1 MPACSSEPTALE
13 RPVSVTTYPQAPGL
27 TESELHEH
35 LATAEL
41 ARIATHNE
49 DGTIHVTPLWYR
61 YDRPD
66 ILLGTQAVSR
76 KVRNIARDPE
86 VTVLVDVSARP
97 YIGAVL
103 YGTATV
109 EPEDAEQRRVEIFR
123 RYMDD
128 DAARGFAA
136 SLAARYQPVIIRV
149 HPHTVVSY
157 DYRKGFP
164 V

>member
-1 MPACSSEPTALE
+1 MSPTN
-13 RPVSVTTYPQAPGL
+13 YPQAAEL

-35 LATAEL
+35 LATAQL

-49 DGTIHVTPLWYR
+49 DGTIHLTPLWYR
-61 YDRPD
+61 YDQPD

-76 KVRNIARDPE
+76 KVRNIARDPD
-86 VTVLVDVSARP
+86 VTVLVDVTTPASV
-97 YIGAVL
+97 GAVL

-109 EPEDAEQRRVEIFR
+109 ERDGAQERRVEIFS

-128 DAARGFAA
+128 DAARD
-136 SLAARYQPVIIRV
+136 LAARLAARFEPVIIRV
-149 HPHTVVSY
+149 RPHTVVSF

-164 V
+164 A